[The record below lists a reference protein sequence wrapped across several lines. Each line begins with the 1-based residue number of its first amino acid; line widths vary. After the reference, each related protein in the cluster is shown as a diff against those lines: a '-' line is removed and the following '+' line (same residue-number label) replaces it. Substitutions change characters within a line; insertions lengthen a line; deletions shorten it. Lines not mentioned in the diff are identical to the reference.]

1 MRTKIRTKRYFE
13 VSVFIALVL
22 GAFSSA
28 IAGIKFPGL
37 EPGAGQCGMNG
48 RKLVSENAVLTCQW
62 DISEGRLKH
71 SRLIDKLTGA
81 AIDAGQAECFQ
92 LVVDD
97 GQVLR
102 ASELRILG
110 MPQIKNVE
118 PDTK

>member
-1 MRTKIRTKRYFE
+1 MGIRNSNKRFFD

-37 EPGAGQCGMNG
+37 EPGAGQCRMNG

-92 LVVDD
+92 LVLD
-97 GQVLR
+97 GGRILKG
-102 ASELRILG
+102 SELKILG
-110 MPQIKNVE
+110 MPQINKI
-118 PDTK
+118 